1 MVRIKHRYLLVQ
13 ILYPSPGK
21 TAAVPAK
28 SETPDSILFHAPTA
42 SHVTSSTLL
51 HLLRTQISLLFGDY
65 GSGVLAAGLSIK
77 YFSNATSTAII
88 RCPRAHFRLA
98 WAALTFM
105 TELPPASRGAAGGE
119 RCVFQVVRLSGTIKK
134 VEEEAVRRARR
145 MIIAVQEGRAEAL
158 PSIFGAEAEQ
168 GIGDVNVEDAD
179 TSDED

>member
-13 ILYPSPGK
+13 ILYPSSTE
-21 TAAVPAK
+21 TAATSRK

-42 SHVTSSTLL
+42 SHITSPTLL

-77 YFSNATSTAII
+77 YFSNATSTAIV
-88 RCPRAHFRLA
+88 RCPRAHYRLT
-98 WAALTFM
+98 WAALTFI
-105 TELPPASRGAAGGE
+105 TELPPASKGAAVGE

-145 MIIAVQEGRAEAL
+145 MISAVQGGRAEIL
-158 PSIFGAEAEQ
+158 PSVFGAEAGE
-168 GIGDVNVEDAD
+168 GIGDADVQHVDA
-179 TSDED
+179 SDSD